1 METKKK
7 KKRLPVDDTATMDT
21 TAVIEPVDSTS
32 PENSQET
39 TPAPTADTEE
49 VAITAPTT
57 VENTNDAPTLNHC
70 LKMPRLRRTATASPT
85 LPYKRLRPS
94 QHYPLHKRWSTVWPQ
109 ASTTPTTSAMP

>member
-32 PENSQET
+32 PENSQKT

-57 VENTNDAPTLNHC
+57 VENTNDAPTTE
-70 LKMPRLRRTATASPT
+70 P
-85 LPYKRLRPS
+85 LPENAPVAEDS
-94 QHYPLHKRWSTVWPQ
+94 NLHKRWSTVWPQ